1 MGKSNNTF
9 VALLDLLEVKHTKSF
24 SDKYFNEH
32 PHKYNLY
39 GLSKMLSG
47 YGIRNAAT
55 QIEDK
60 ENDLFKIKCPF
71 VAHMGGDFVV
81 VDKSPTP
88 TLPEREGDS
97 PPSGELEG
105 AIHFIRN
112 GKKLSLP
119 VSEFIK
125 SWSGIILLAEPSLES
140 GEPNFK
146 EHRKK
151 DLLILAQQA
160 IIAIAGILILV
171 IAYINNVCLSPLKL
185 DSGSPTSPIFPIS
198 PTFPYSILGIT
209 SLLLVNLIGV
219 YICYLLVLKQLR
231 IHSRY
236 ADKICTLFSK
246 RDCNNV
252 LESEAA
258 KLFGVFGWSE
268 IGLGYFTANIIILLC
283 LPHLIPYSVI
293 VNILSLPFT
302 VWSVWYQKVRARQWC
317 PLCLIVLILLWLIFI
332 INLTFGYITVPDYS
346 FHSLLS
352 IVNCQL
358 LICLYALPIFT
369 LTLLLPRLSEGNQV
383 AQLRQEINSIK
394 ANEKVFETLLSQQ
407 PFYEA
412 SKSDSQILFGNPDAQ
427 LTLTILT
434 NPFCNPCAKMHARID
449 KLIGRGESNS
459 PIQQTNIRIQYIF
472 SAFNESMEYANRY
485 FIAIYLV
492 RGRESAWQLYSDW
505 FEKGKAMQE
514 AFFHDLQLDMTN
526 PAIEIE
532 FQKHKSW
539 KEQTQLRATPT
550 ILVNGYKLPDNYKIE
565 DLQNFTDLKIEIT

>member
-39 GLSKMLSG
+39 GLSKMLTG

-60 ENDLFKIKCPF
+60 EKDLFNIVCPF

-81 VDKSPTP
+81 VFKASPTP
-88 TLPEREGDS
+88 TLPEREGVS

-105 AIHFIRN
+105 AVHFIRN
-112 GKKLSLP
+112 GKKISLP
-119 VSEFIK
+119 ASEFIK

-160 IIAIAGILILV
+160 IIAIAGILIFV
-171 IAYINNVCLSPLKL
+171 IAYINNVYLYPPEL

-198 PTFPYSILGIT
+198 PTFPYFILAIS

-236 ADKICTLFSK
+236 ADKICTIFSK
-246 RDCNNV
+246 RDCNNI
-252 LESEAA
+252 LESDIA

-302 VWSVWYQKVRARQWC
+302 VWSVWYQKVKARQWC

-332 INLTFGYITVPDYS
+332 INLKFGYISVPNFAFHCSLFIVHYS
-346 FHSLLS
+346 FFINLLHLRTPYPYPHPLAPKTERRQS
-352 IVNCQL
+352 SCTIT
-358 LICLYALPIFT
+358 A
-369 LTLLLPRLSEGNQV
+369 GNQ
-383 AQLRQEINSIK
+383 QHQ
-394 ANEKVFETLLSQQ
+394 
-407 PFYEA
+407 
-412 SKSDSQILFGNPDAQ
+412 SK
-427 LTLTILT
+427 
-434 NPFCNPCAKMHARID
+434 
-449 KLIGRGESNS
+449 
-459 PIQQTNIRIQYIF
+459 
-472 SAFNESMEYANRY
+472 
-485 FIAIYLV
+485 
-492 RGRESAWQLYSDW
+492 
-505 FEKGKAMQE
+505 
-514 AFFHDLQLDMTN
+514 
-526 PAIEIE
+526 
-532 FQKHKSW
+532 
-539 KEQTQLRATPT
+539 
-550 ILVNGYKLPDNYKIE
+550 
-565 DLQNFTDLKIEIT
+565 